1 MASPTD
7 SARLAAVARTALLD
21 TPPEE
26 GFDRLTRMAA
36 RLLGAPVSLITLVA
50 DDRQFFK
57 SAMGLPEPWASRR
70 SAPTSYS
77 FCRQVAVSGEP
88 LIVEDTRRHPVLR
101 TDPAV
106 REFGWIAY
114 AGVPLITR
122 DGWVVG
128 AFSVVDGMPRLWSE
142 RDVSLLR
149 DLAACAATE
158 IEIRLRDARETVVK
172 PAGNGGPRPPDVFED
187 TGIPM
192 GVASPEGRW
201 VRVNRALAELLGYAE
216 DELIGAL
223 AEGMVHP
230 DDRPVQRE
238 AMRLLLAGECPSYT
252 SEHRCVRRSGE
263 PVWGL
268 VTVTLVSD
276 AANRPRHLVYAVQD
290 IGDRKRVEAELR
302 ESEERYRR
310 VVQATRHVAWDWD
323 LVTNR
328 VVWGEALETLLGHSP
343 PGSVTSADWWYE
355 HIHAQ
360 DRERV
365 VAGIRRALERGER
378 AWDQEYRFRRSDG
391 SYARVTARGYVVTGR
406 SGEAVR
412 VVGALADVSRE
423 REVEAELRADIA
435 ERRRAESLAAGQSRL
450 LERIAAGEDLGSVL
464 EAIVRFAEEHGDGAV
479 SLMTLEPGGDQLRLA
494 AAPSLP
500 PEVAIGVRLVPV
512 GPSHGSCGTAAYR
525 GTPVVVR
532 DIATDPL
539 WDNPGRE
546 VVMAGGLRACWSVPV
561 LSTSGAVL
569 GSFANYYREPREPSA
584 EELRIVGI
592 ASHLAGIA
600 IERYRN
606 VEALA
611 QSTRLLQQVLETLPV
626 GVWVLGPSG
635 RIIYGNAAGQQ
646 LWGGARYVGIDGFDQ
661 FKGWWLDS
669 GRPIAPDEW
678 AGARAIRDGEISLNE
693 LIRIQGF
700 DGSERIILNSAVPIM
715 AAGGGIEGA
724 IVLNQ
729 DVSEQRAAEEALR
742 RSEEQLR
749 QAQKMEAV
757 GQLAGGIAHDFN
769 NLLTAILSYCELLL
783 EEIRQGD
790 PIRGDIEQIR
800 QAGQRAAGLTRQL
813 LAFSRRQVLQPKVLS
828 LNTVVESTEGMLR
841 RLIGAEIVLDIRGE
855 PGLWHVLADPGQ
867 LEQVLVNL
875 VVNARDAMPRG
886 GRITVATENR
896 ELKVDSLMRGN
907 GVRPGSYVALLVRD
921 TGVGID
927 PAMHARIF
935 EPFFTTKE
943 PGKGTGLGLSTV
955 YGIVQQSGGHVTV
968 ESAPGEGATFTLLL
982 PRHLGGHPASTSK
995 LDRRRLPG
1003 GTETLLLV
1011 EDEAAVRSSARRL
1024 LERQGYTVLE
1034 ARHGGDALRIVEE
1047 SGRQIDLVVTDLVMP
1062 EMGGKEL
1069 AERLRAHRPGLKVL
1083 FMSGY
1088 TEKVIAAGGVMPPNT
1103 GFVEK
1108 PFTVEQLMRRL
1119 REILDE

>member
-1 MASPTD
+1 
-7 SARLAAVARTALLD
+7 
-21 TPPEE
+21 
-26 GFDRLTRMAA
+26 
-36 RLLGAPVSLITLVA
+36 
-50 DDRQFFK
+50 
-57 SAMGLPEPWASRR
+57 
-70 SAPTSYS
+70 
-77 FCRQVAVSGEP
+77 
-88 LIVEDTRRHPVLR
+88 
-101 TDPAV
+101 V
-106 REFGWIAY
+106 R
-114 AGVPLITR
+114 
-122 DGWVVG
+122 
-128 AFSVVDGMPRLWSE
+128 
-142 RDVSLLR
+142 
-149 DLAACAATE
+149 
-158 IEIRLRDARETVVK
+158 
-172 PAGNGGPRPPDVFED
+172 
-187 TGIPM
+187 
-192 GVASPEGRW
+192 
-201 VRVNRALAELLGYAE
+201 
-216 DELIGAL
+216 
-223 AEGMVHP
+223 
-230 DDRPVQRE
+230 
-238 AMRLLLAGECPSYT
+238 
-252 SEHRCVRRSGE
+252 
-263 PVWGL
+263 
-268 VTVTLVSD
+268 
-276 AANRPRHLVYAVQD
+276 
-290 IGDRKRVEAELR
+290 
-302 ESEERYRR
+302 
-310 VVQATRHVAWDWD
+310 
-323 LVTNR
+323 
-328 VVWGEALETLLGHSP
+328 
-343 PGSVTSADWWYE
+343 
-355 HIHAQ
+355 
-360 DRERV
+360 
-365 VAGIRRALERGER
+365 
-378 AWDQEYRFRRSDG
+378 
-391 SYARVTARGYVVTGR
+391 
-406 SGEAVR
+406 
-412 VVGALADVSRE
+412 
-423 REVEAELRADIA
+423 
-435 ERRRAESLAAGQSRL
+435 
-450 LERIAAGEDLGSVL
+450 
-464 EAIVRFAEEHGDGAV
+464 
-479 SLMTLEPGGDQLRLA
+479 
-494 AAPSLP
+494 
-500 PEVAIGVRLVPV
+500 
-512 GPSHGSCGTAAYR
+512 
-525 GTPVVVR
+525 
-532 DIATDPL
+532 
-539 WDNPGRE
+539 
-546 VVMAGGLRACWSVPV
+546 
-561 LSTSGAVL
+561 STSGTVL
-569 GSFANYYREPREPSA
+569 GTFANYYRESREPSA
-584 EELRIVGI
+584 EELRIMGI

-600 IERYRN
+600 IERSRN

-626 GVWVLGPSG
+626 GVWVVGSSG

-669 GRPIAPDEW
+669 GRQIMPDEW
-678 AGARAIRDGEISLNE
+678 AAARAVREGEISLNE

-700 DGSERIILNSAVPIM
+700 DGSEHVILNSAVPIM
-715 AAGGGIEGA
+715 GAGGAVEGA

-729 DVSEQRAAEEALR
+729 DVTDQRAAEEALR

-790 PIRGDIEQIR
+790 PLRGDIEQIR

-828 LNTVVESTEGMLR
+828 LNAVVESTEGMLR
-841 RLIGAEIVLDIRGE
+841 RLIGADIVLDLRTE
-855 PGLWHVLADPGQ
+855 PGVWHVLADPGQ

-886 GRITVATENR
+886 GRILVATENR
-896 ELKVDSLMRGN
+896 ELKAGSLLRSN
-907 GVRPGSYVALLVRD
+907 GVRPGSYVALLIRD

-927 PAMHARIF
+927 PAHHARIF

-968 ESAPGEGATFTLLL
+968 ESAVGEGATFTVLL
-982 PRHLGGHPASTSK
+982 PRHLGGEPATASK
-995 LDRRRLPG
+995 TDRRRLPG